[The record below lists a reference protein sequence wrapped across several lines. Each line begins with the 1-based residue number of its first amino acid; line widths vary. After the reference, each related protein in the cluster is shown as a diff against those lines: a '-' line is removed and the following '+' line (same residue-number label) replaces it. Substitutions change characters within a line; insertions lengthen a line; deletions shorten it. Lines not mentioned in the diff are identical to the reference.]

1 MSTWPHMSPLGLHV
15 LAGPIL
21 SARAHTRI
29 HTYSHMNARAHAHTH
44 VHTSTQK
51 HIGTRTLP
59 PPPHTR
65 TQTYTDT
72 HLLVHARTHAP
83 THQARVI
90 SRPLKVPHCCVGTRQ
105 HGGSDPGHQRGAG
118 HHRVGSRGHLLHLPG
133 RALLRGLHRHHPVLL
148 HRHRAGQCSHCLT
161 ACFVP
166 SFTASQPASSRFSL
180 PHSLL
185 RPVFH
190 CLTACFVPS
199 FTASQPV
206 SSRLSLPHSLFRPVF
221 HCLTACFIQ
230 SFTASQPA
238 SSSLS
243 LPAGSVPLYA
253 AIGCSMFQ
261 YRVSF

>member
-1 MSTWPHMSPLGLHV
+1 MSTRPHMSTLGLHV

-29 HTYSHMNARAHAHTH
+29 HTYSHVHARAQAHTH
-44 VHTSTQK
+44 VHTSTQG

-59 PPPHTR
+59 PLPTHVHRHTHTPTCTR
-65 TQTYTDT
+65 THACT
-72 HLLVHARTHAP
+72 HARTHARTHPP

-118 HHRVGSRGHLLHLPG
+118 HRRVGSRGHLLHLPG

-148 HRHRAGQCSHCLT
+148 HRHRAGQCS
-161 ACFVP
+161 
-166 SFTASQPASSRFSL
+166 ASQPASSRLSL

-199 FTASQPV
+199 FTASQPA

-221 HCLTACFIQ
+221 HCLTACFIP
-230 SFTASQPA
+230 SFSACWQCSTVCCYR
-238 SSSLS
+238 LFHV
-243 LPAGSVPLYA
+243 SVPG
-253 AIGCSMFQ
+253 II
-261 YRVSF
+261 